1 MDPSNHMSPMSG
13 QPPTARVSDKA
24 LVRRLLSGDEAAF
37 RHFFDGHFPRLYR
50 FALKRTDGD
59 HDAAE
64 EIVQKTLIA
73 AMRKLHGYRG
83 EATLF
88 TWLCAI
94 CRREAA
100 AWRVAR
106 GRHAAM
112 MLPEDAPEI
121 RQQLAALAAMAAQ
134 PDEAFDRG
142 ETARL
147 VQVALDLLPGSYS
160 EVLEWKYIYGL
171 SVAEISERMSTGPKA
186 VESLLGRARKSFR
199 QVFSVLVHGQVVYD
213 G

>member
-1 MDPSNHMSPMSG
+1 MSDQPRPMS
-13 QPPTARVSDKA
+13 VSDKV
-24 LVRRLLSGDEAAF
+24 LVRRLLSGEEAAF
-37 RHFFDGHFPRLYR
+37 RHFFDDHFPRLYR
-50 FALKRTDGD
+50 FALRRTDGD

-64 EIVQKTLIA
+64 EIVQKTLIT
-73 AMRKLHGYRG
+73 AMRKLHTFRG

-94 CRREAA
+94 CRREVS
-100 AWRVAR
+100 AWRVAL
-106 GRHAAM
+106 GRHSAL
-112 MLPEDAPEI
+112 MLSEDAPEI
-121 RQQLAALAAMAAQ
+121 RDQLAALASMAAQ
-134 PDEAFDRG
+134 PDAVFDRG

-171 SVAEISERMSTGPKA
+171 TVAEISERMSTGPKA

-199 QVFSVLVHGQVVYD
+199 QVFTVLAHGQVVYD
-213 G
+213 S

>member
-1 MDPSNHMSPMSG
+1 MPAEP
-13 QPPTARVSDKA
+13 QRVTFSEKA
-24 LVRRLLSGDEAAF
+24 LVRRLLAGEEAAF

-50 FALKRTDGD
+50 FALRRTDGD

-64 EIVQKTLIA
+64 EIAQKTLIA
-73 AMRKLHGYRG
+73 AMRKLHTFRG

-94 CRREAA
+94 CRREVS

-106 GRHAAM
+106 GRYSAF
-112 MLPEDAPEI
+112 MLSEDAPEI
-121 RQQLAALAAMAAQ
+121 RGQIEALASVAAQ

-171 SVAEISERMSTGPKA
+171 TVAEISDRMSTGPKA

-199 QVFSVLVHGQVVYD
+199 QVFSVLAHGQVVYD
-213 G
+213 S

>member
-1 MDPSNHMSPMSG
+1 MSAHE
-13 QPPTARVSDKA
+13 QRVSISDKA
-24 LVRRLLSGDEAAF
+24 LVRHLLSGDEAAF
-37 RHFFDGHFPRLYR
+37 RRFFDGHFSRLYR
-50 FALKRTDGD
+50 FALKRTGGD

-73 AMRKLHGYRG
+73 AMRKLQTFRG

-94 CRREAA
+94 CRREVS

-106 GRHAAM
+106 GRHSAL
-112 MLPEDAPEI
+112 MLSEDAPEI
-121 RQQLAALAAMAAQ
+121 RAQLAALASVAAQQ

-147 VQVALDLLPGSYS
+147 VQTALDVLPGSYS

-171 SVAEISERMSTGPKA
+171 SVVEISERMCTGPKA

-199 QVFSVLVHGQVVYD
+199 QVFSVLAHGQVVYD
-213 G
+213 S

>member
-1 MDPSNHMSPMSG
+1 MSD
-13 QPPTARVSDKA
+13 QPQKVSVSDKA
-24 LVRRLLSGDEAAF
+24 LVRRLLSGDETAF
-37 RHFFDGHFPRLYR
+37 SQFFDGHFPRLFR
-50 FALKRTDGD
+50 FALKCTDGD

-64 EIVQKTLIA
+64 EIVQKTLIT
-73 AMRKLHGYRG
+73 AMRKLHTFRG
-83 EATLF
+83 EAALF

-94 CRREAA
+94 CRREGS

-106 GRHAAM
+106 GRHSAL
-112 MLPEDAPEI
+112 MLSEDAPEI
-121 RQQLAALAAMAAQ
+121 REQLAALVTAQQ

-171 SVAEISERMSTGPKA
+171 TVAEISQRMSTGPKA

-199 QVFSVLVHGQVVYD
+199 QVFSVLAHGQVVYD
-213 G
+213 S

>member
-1 MDPSNHMSPMSG
+1 MSD
-13 QPPTARVSDKA
+13 QPQRVSVSDKA

-37 RHFFDGHFPRLYR
+37 RQFFDGHFPRLYR
-50 FALKRTDGD
+50 FALKRTEGD

-73 AMRKLHGYRG
+73 AMRRLDTFRG
-83 EATLF
+83 EAALF

-106 GRHAAM
+106 GRQSAM
-112 MLPEDAPEI
+112 LLSGDAPEI
-121 RQQLAALAAMAAQ
+121 RGQLAALASVAVEQ

-147 VQVALDLLPGSYS
+147 V
-160 EVLEWKYIYGL
+160 
-171 SVAEISERMSTGPKA
+171 
-186 VESLLGRARKSFR
+186 
-199 QVFSVLVHGQVVYD
+199 
-213 G
+213 

>member
-1 MDPSNHMSPMSG
+1 MSD
-13 QPPTARVSDKA
+13 QPQRVSVSDKA

-37 RHFFDGHFPRLYR
+37 RQFFDGSFPRLYR

-73 AMRKLHGYRG
+73 AMRKLHTFRG
-83 EATLF
+83 EAALF

-94 CRREAA
+94 CRREVS
-100 AWRVAR
+100 AWRIVR
-106 GRHAAM
+106 GRHSAVVLSEA
-112 MLPEDAPEI
+112 APEI
-121 RQQLAALAAMAAQ
+121 RAQLAVLASVTAQQ
-134 PDEAFDRG
+134 PDEVFDRC

-199 QVFSVLVHGQVVYD
+199 QVFSVLAHGQVVYD
-213 G
+213 S

>member
-1 MDPSNHMSPMSG
+1 MSG
-13 QPPTARVSDKA
+13 QPPAVRVSDKV

-37 RHFFDGHFPRLYR
+37 RQFFDGHFPRLYR

-73 AMRKLHGYRG
+73 AMRKLQTYRG

-106 GRHAAM
+106 GRHSAM

-121 RQQLAALAAMAAQ
+121 RQQLAALAAMAAR

>member
-1 MDPSNHMSPMSG
+1 MSAMPDEPQRG
-13 QPPTARVSDKA
+13 TFRDKV
-24 LVRRLLSGDEAAF
+24 LVRRLLEGEEAAF
-37 RHFFDGHFPRLYR
+37 RLFFDGHFPRLYR
-50 FALKRTDGD
+50 FALSRTEGN

-64 EIVQKTLIA
+64 EIAQKTLITG
-73 AMRKLHGYRG
+73 MRRLHTFRG

-94 CRREAA
+94 CRREVS

-106 GRHAAM
+106 GRHAAL
-112 MLPEDAPEI
+112 MLSEDAPEI
-121 RQQLAALAAMAAQ
+121 RNQLAALASVAAQ
-134 PDEAFDRG
+134 QPDQAFDRG

-171 SVAEISERMSTGPKA
+171 TVNEISERMSTGPKA
-186 VESLLGRARKSFR
+186 VESLLGRARRSFR
-199 QVFSVLVHGQVVYD
+199 QVFLVLAHGQVVYD
-213 G
+213 S